1 MHEWNHDYCQKV
13 PVELEQGLPWKVAG
27 KITYRNL
34 GEMN

>member
-1 MHEWNHDYCQKV
+1 MQLYLLSKI

-34 GEMN
+34 GEMH